1 MMGGQQVE
9 YHTSNVDIDERFH
22 ISDQADFEVK
32 SRTVQD
38 RFFQKIRN
46 ASGITKVADHLYAL
60 YHYMTD
66 PAVHWAKK
74 AIVVS
79 ALLYFVVPLDSIPDF
94 VPVAGFLDDIG
105 VISLTVRYVGKQL
118 RAYYL

>member
-1 MMGGQQVE
+1 MKVE
-9 YHTSNVDIDERFH
+9 FDERYRVR
-22 ISDQADFEVK
+22 DRADFERK
-32 SRTVQD
+32 SRAVEE
-38 RFFQKIRN
+38 RFSDKVRS

-66 PAVHWAKK
+66 PEVHWAKK
-74 AIVVS
+74 AVVVS
-79 ALLYFVVPLDSIPDF
+79 ALLYFVVPLDAIPDF
-94 VPVAGFLDDIG
+94 VPIAGFLDDIG